1 MKKNLI
7 ISTKNFSSTA
17 EYIERVKTLDSTI
30 EWDSIKNWSDLA
42 TAVGIDLSKVW
53 NHGRKGLDRLAEKIE
68 KGIDVSDYSVETP
81 KVEAPKVET
90 PTEEKTGK
98 LPRKSIVQKVTVDA
112 EKVAEK
118 VETPKVEKKS
128 VETPKAK
135 VVVTE
140 QPTENVDEVASLLA
154 QALSKL
160 KVQSETPK
168 VDLSELSE
176 KLEKL
181 NDTALFAVEELSKRV
196 EAIESNPGKSSTIHI
211 KIGNLPK
218 VEMQGA
224 VHEKFADIVKHVA
237 IRDHVMLVG
246 PAGSGKTTTCEQVA
260 TALELDFYCK
270 SVCSQTSKA
279 ELLGYQDANGN
290 YVSTDFRTAYENGGM
305 FVLDEIDA
313 GNPNVIAVLNS
324 ALANGVC
331 SFADGMVKKHS
342 DFVLIACA
350 NTFGMGADRM
360 YVGRNQLDA
369 ATLDRFSVIDFGYDE
384 NLEILISG
392 NETFAKC
399 IQEMRREMKAERVVI
414 SPRAT
419 IQGAKLLAA
428 GFNHKYVF
436 DVRISKGM
444 PDALKTRCL
453 SIYKKYFKY

>member
-7 ISTKNFSSTA
+7 INTRSFSSTA
-17 EYIERVKTLDSTI
+17 EYIEKVKTLDSSI
-30 EWDSIKNWSDLA
+30 EWNDVNNWADLCR
-42 TAVGIDLSKVW
+42 VLGVD
-53 NHGRKGLDRLAEKIE
+53 AEKLTKGKFRRAIDKAAEMTSETPAE
-68 KGIDVSDYSVETP
+68 KVETP

-98 LPRKSIVQKVTVDA
+98 LPRKSVVQKVTVDA

-118 VETPKVEKKS
+118 VEKKV
-128 VETPKAK
+128 VETPK
-135 VVVTE
+135 VSTTE
-140 QPTENVDEVASLLA
+140 QTENVDEVATLLA

-160 KVQSETPK
+160 KVQSEAPK
-168 VDLSELSE
+168 VDLSELSD

-181 NDTALFAVEELSKRV
+181 NDTALFALEELNKRV

-218 VEMQGA
+218 VEIEGA

-290 YVSTDFRTAYENGGM
+290 YVSTDFRTAYENGGV

-436 DVRISKGM
+436 DVRVSKGM
-444 PDALKTRCL
+444 PDALKNRCL
-453 SIYKKYFKY
+453 AIYKKYFKY